1 MKTVS
6 ICCKAGKPCLLAG
19 DTGVYI
25 VAQKGESELIPLK
38 YIWAMPF

>member
-19 DTGVYI
+19 DSGIYI
-25 VAQKGESELIPLK
+25 VGRSGESELISLK
-38 YIWAMPF
+38 YI